1 MRENTE
7 NHNSPPREAL
17 NSFNTAEVDNFSSSM
32 CKSSIERLL
41 LSNDNLW
48 RASEIDKIKHNSTGY
63 KSLDN
68 ILPNRGWPTRGLI
81 EIVNQYNGV
90 GELQLLIPLMLSVIK
105 QGKWILWVCPPHTVY
120 APALQQAGIDTNE
133 ILIVDK
139 TISCKDALW
148 SIEKALRNKSC
159 GLVLTWQTW
168 LSTKVLRRLQLAAET
183 GGTLGFIFKRRD
195 NKCSPSNIRL
205 RIKNITSGFHDFDE
219 ASIALIK
226 AHGGTQAKCTSIKLY
241 QHHLQSP

>member
-1 MRENTE
+1 MRKNP
-7 NHNSPPREAL
+7 NSSSREAVD
-17 NSFNTAEVDNFSSSM
+17 SINTAKADNSSNDIH
-32 CKSSIERLL
+32 KSDIERLL

-48 RASEIDKIKHNSTGY
+48 RASEIHKINHNSTGY
-63 KSLDN
+63 KNLDN

-81 EIVNQYNGV
+81 EVVNQYHGV

-105 QGKWILWVCPPHTVY
+105 QGNWILWVCPPHTVY
-120 APALQQAGIDTNE
+120 APALQQAGIDTNQ

-139 TISCKDALW
+139 AISCKDALW
-148 SIEKALRNKSC
+148 SIERALRNKGC

-168 LSTKVLRRLQLAAET
+168 LSTKVLRRWQLAAET
-183 GGTLGFIFKRRD
+183 GGTLGFIFRRRD

-205 RIKNITSGFHDFDE
+205 RIKNIAPGFRDFGE
-219 ASIALIK
+219 ASIAVIK